1 MRTIRL
7 RDKARSLSILAAVLT
22 LSLTLSARPARVAG
36 VRLCFWFFIPGE
48 KPRTKSDPVAR
59 RSQEQSLTP
68 WPRLWPRSVKALE
81 VKGGHS
87 ECRQASGYACRLVG
101 AECLGW
107 TDKGTA
113 QNAPGA
119 CAIPI
124 VVWVR
129 FWRAVC

>member
-68 WPRLWPRSVKALE
+68 WPRPRGLGSGHAASRLWRS
-81 VKGGHS
+81 KGAIANVDK
-87 ECRQASGYACRLVG
+87 RQGMHVG
-101 AECLGW
+101 
-107 TDKGTA
+107 
-113 QNAPGA
+113 
-119 CAIPI
+119 
-124 VVWVR
+124 
-129 FWRAVC
+129 